1 MIYTGNSLADG
12 SGSDSAYKE
21 MLSYKAPAPTGNP
34 ILDALNAAIAKSQ
47 SNIAATEAALATA
60 AKESAKATEAEK
72 AVASANTYYEVP
84 VGNTGLTQAQIDAKT
99 NAVTTAKLV
108 GGIIDDSGQVK
119 PNPLSTKSMSG
130 QQVDS
135 VAAIKALLS
144 SYGIGDLGD
153 AITNA
158 VVKGY
163 SPDTIKLIMQDP
175 NSTDPL
181 AVAFQQ
187 RFPANKARAA
197 QGKSVLSPA
206 EYLAAEKTYSQIMQ
220 SYGVSGLATRP
231 TMNSLIENDV
241 SATEVADRIGL
252 AVNRIKNADA
262 ATKQAL
268 AQYYPM
274 LNQDDIVSAVL
285 NPSEALPALQ
295 RKVQIAEIGGAALAQ
310 GLKTSDNKINIA
322 MGAQA
327 LADLG
332 ITKSQAQAGFAQV
345 AEVLPRATFLSQI
358 SQNADYGQLQ
368 AEQEV
373 FQGLASAK
381 RARQSLITQEQSRF
395 GGTSGVSRAS
405 LSNRA
410 KGAI

>member
-1 MIYTGNSLADG
+1 MARTLNETAYGERIAQTKKATAPSVPTTGNSL
-12 SGSDSAYKE
+12 
-21 MLSYKAPAPTGNP
+21 
-34 ILDALNAAIAKSQ
+34 LDALNAR
-47 SNIAATEAALATA
+47 IAATQAAISASETALANEA
-60 AKESAKATEAEK
+60 QAVAKANIEEQK
-72 AVASANTYYEVP
+72 VAAANAYYEAP
-84 VGNTGLTQAQIDAKT
+84 VGSTGKTQAQLDAEAGAKR
-99 NAVTTAKLV
+99 TAQLT
-108 GGIIDDSGQVK
+108 GGIVTDTGKVV
-119 PNPLSTKSMSG
+119 PNPLNTTGMTG

-158 VVKGY
+158 VIKGY
-163 SPDTIKLIMQDP
+163 SSDTIKLIMQDP
-175 NSTDPL
+175 NSNDPL

-187 RFPANKARAA
+187 RFPANKARMAA
-197 QGKSVLSPA
+197 GKAVLSPA
-206 EYLAAEKTYSQIMQ
+206 EYLAAEKTYTQILQ
-220 SYGVSGLATRP
+220 SYGVSGLATRS

-241 SATEVADRIGL
+241 SATEVADRVGL

-295 RKVQIAEIGGAALAQ
+295 RKVQVAEIGGAALAQ

-345 AEVLPRATFLSQI
+345 AEVLPRAEFLSQI
-358 SQNADYGQLQ
+358 SQGADYGQLQ
-368 AEQEV
+368 AEQEA

-381 RARQSLITQEQSRF
+381 RARQSLVSQEQARF
-395 GGTSGVSRAS
+395 AGQAGVNRAS
-405 LSNRA
+405 LTSRT
-410 KGAI
+410 KGTI